1 MPLWAMCHLVT
12 SHHSRRKKLATL
24 VKLLWCPSQT
34 PPWSEVK
41 GRLTFQHLPKFKPK
55 LTRGHWTTRSTDTT
69 GQQNPHRILR
79 LCLQSKHKRMTDR
92 THDVDGV
99 LVGSKCQCCFLL
111 FVEMLKYPI
120 GSMYGIFTYIY
131 HKNQPNVGKY
141 IIHGSYG
148 YGKDEKRGS

>member
-1 MPLWAMCHLVT
+1 MSFSNPAI
-12 SHHSRRKKLATL
+12 
-24 VKLLWCPSQT
+24 
-34 PPWSEVK
+34 K

-79 LCLQSKHKRMTDR
+79 MCLQSKHKRMTDR

-111 FVEMLKYPI
+111 FVEMLTYPI
-120 GSMYGIFTYIY
+120 GSMYGVFTYIY
-131 HKNQPNVGKY
+131 HKYQPNVGQHT
-141 IIHGSYG
+141 IHGSSG
-148 YGKDEKRGS
+148 YWYFKLNLEDAWSSPFLSSDTSSWEYQLKHAKGLNS